1 MTKSS
6 VSQDESLLLPP
17 ESREPCRKPAA
28 SAGEVSVFC
37 SCCCISPSDCG
48 SQRGPLTAG
57 PGRGDVHTLPP
68 QGTGTQPDP
77 SGHSPAARPG
87 ARWGCCCW
95 SCCRSPSCGAR
106 ARARAGL
113 RARARQAPGS
123 RGGNGPH
130 PRPTAR
136 GCRRLRTRTPDLPG
150 RPQPVG
156 THTSS
161 RRRWRQGRGGG
172 KTHLWGGGGG
182 ARPQGASSP
191 SGWPPSTAGPPPRPR
206 AGPSRASH
214 YRAGVRHLCCWE
226 GAGALGPTRPH
237 PEGPGQGRRYS
248 PKSMRSLW
256 LRCSRARSSCLSAAE
271 VSRGM
276 LRGGGGGQP
285 GPPGS
290 GEVGGVWGGALTWAP
305 GSCSSRRRGGG
316 PGGCWPGGE
325 TVA

>member
-113 RARARQAPGS
+113 RARARQAPGG
-123 RGGNGPH
+123 RGRDGPH

-136 GCRRLRTRTPDLPG
+136 GCQRLRTRTPDLPG

-172 KTHLWGGGGG
+172 KTH
-182 ARPQGASSP
+182 RSP
-191 SGWPPSTAGPPPRPR
+191 CGRCGYAAAGP
-206 AGPSRASH
+206 
-214 YRAGVRHLCCWE
+214 
-226 GAGALGPTRPH
+226 GAAVSARQRS
-237 PEGPGQGRRYS
+237 PGG
-248 PKSMRSLW
+248 W
-256 LRCSRARSSCLSAAE
+256 
-271 VSRGM
+271 
-276 LRGGGGGQP
+276 
-285 GPPGS
+285 
-290 GEVGGVWGGALTWAP
+290 WAP